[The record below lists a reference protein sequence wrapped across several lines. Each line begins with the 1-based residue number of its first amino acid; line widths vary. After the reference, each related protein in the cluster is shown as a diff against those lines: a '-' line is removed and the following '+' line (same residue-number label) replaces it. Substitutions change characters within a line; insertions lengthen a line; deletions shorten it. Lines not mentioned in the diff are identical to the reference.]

1 MPRLKRM
8 AATHGV
14 RKTVTVLFSDVA
26 GSTALG
32 ERLDPEA
39 TRRVLGRYFDEA
51 RTVIERHGGAV
62 EKFMGDAVM
71 AVFGIPTVHE
81 DDALRAVRA
90 ADELRAALE
99 ELNEQSPGVRLE
111 TRTGVNTGEVVAGD
125 GEAPV
130 VGDAVNVAARL
141 EQSAAP
147 GEILIGATTRD
158 FVRDAID
165 CEPLE
170 PLELKGKAERVPAW
184 RLLRVIED
192 APAIA
197 RRLDAALVGRPAEL
211 QRLRDELARSETERE
226 CRLVTI
232 VGEAGIGKSRLTR
245 ELASEV
251 GADTT
256 VLSGRCLPYGEG
268 ITYWPL
274 VDMLR
279 RAAPDGVERLLEGR
293 EDADWI
299 AERIGA
305 AVGDSALTTAP
316 DEIVLAVRRLFEHL
330 ARQRALVVEVDDIH
344 WAEPRFLELVETVA
358 LLSRGAPILL
368 LCLARPE
375 LLERRPD
382 WPGVTLRL
390 GPLTPAEST
399 ELISGLDP
407 LPDDARARIAETA
420 AGNPLFL
427 EQMAAL
433 AAQERKDGAL
443 TVPPSIEALLAAR
456 LDLLEPEEQAAIE
469 RAAVVGH
476 EFWSGAVSSLSADE
490 AQVGSALLGLARRQ
504 LVRPHETG
512 LAEEDGFR
520 FAHLLV
526 RDAAYRRIPKELR
539 GELHERFADWTEA
552 RDRERGSRHDELV
565 GYHLEQAYR
574 YREELGLLDETAGAL
589 AERAAAH
596 LASAGE
602 RAFARGD
609 MAAVASLVS
618 RARSL
623 SQEGVRRDVELTR
636 MLTRALWETGDLA
649 GSAVVLEEAGEFT
662 AKLGDRR
669 LQAHVRLGV
678 LQLQLNGP
686 AADLAPIRR
695 ELTELLDVFEAAE
708 DDLGLATTWVTIG
721 QADWLASRAAASE
734 AAYSQALAPARR
746 AGDRWLQLRIL
757 SALPSHLVHG
767 PTPVDQGIRGCEE
780 LLGQAEGAPLVESS
794 VLRALARLHAMQGDF
809 ERARAEMSRGNEILD
824 ELGHKLEAE
833 ASRGH
838 GTTFVEMLSGDLEEL
853 ERALRRSHEALD
865 AMGEKGYLSTVAAIL
880 GTVLVDL
887 GRLDEA
893 ERFVEASRE
902 NASQEDVASQVGWR
916 WGRAR
921 VLARRG
927 DVEAEAVIREALEI
941 AERTDFPNLKADT
954 LVYLAEVLQLE
965 GRADEA
971 AVELDRAVAIYKAK
985 GNVVS
990 ARNASAQLEKLRAG
1004 VSS

>member
-1 MPRLKRM
+1 M

-71 AVFGIPTVHE
+71 AVFGIPIVHE

-99 ELNEQSPGVRLE
+99 ELNAKSPGMRLE

-130 VGDAVNVAARL
+130 IGDAVNVAARL

-147 GEILIGATTRD
+147 GEILIGATTHD
-158 FVRDAID
+158 LVRDAID
-165 CEPLE
+165 CEALE

-197 RRLDAALVGRPAEL
+197 RRLDAALVGRRAEL
-211 QRLRDELARSETERE
+211 DRLRDELARSKSQRE

-232 VGEAGIGKSRLTR
+232 VGEAGIGKSRLSR

-251 GADTT
+251 GADAT

-274 VDMLR
+274 ADMLR
-279 RAAPDGVERLLEGR
+279 RSAPDGVERLLEGR
-293 EDADWI
+293 VDAAWI

-305 AVGDSALTTAP
+305 AVGDPALTTAP

-330 ARQRALVVEVDDIH
+330 ARQRPLMVEVDDIH
-344 WAEPRFLELVETVA
+344 WAEPPFLELVEMVT
-358 LLSRGAPILL
+358 LLSRDAPILL
-368 LCLARPE
+368 LCLARPD
-375 LLERRPD
+375 LMERRPD
-382 WPGVTLRL
+382 WPGATIRL

-407 LPDDARARIAETA
+407 LPDAARARIAETA
-420 AGNPLFL
+420 AGNPLFM
-427 EQMAAL
+427 EQMAAMTAHL
-433 AAQERKDGAL
+433 QSDTAL
-443 TVPPSIEALLAAR
+443 PVPPSIDALLAAR
-456 LDLLEPEEQAAIE
+456 LDLLEREEQAAIE
-469 RAAVVGH
+469 RAAVVGQ
-476 EFWSGAVSSLSADE
+476 EFSGGAVRSLSADD
-490 AQVGSALLGLARRQ
+490 AQVGSALLGLVRRQ
-504 LVRPHETG
+504 LIQPHEAA
-512 LAEEDGFR
+512 LPEEDGFH

-539 GELHERFADWTEA
+539 AELHERFGDWIETT
-552 RDRERGSRHDELV
+552 DRERGSRHDEIV
-565 GYHLEQAYR
+565 GYHLEQAHR
-574 YREELGLLDETAGAL
+574 YREELGLLDETAAAL
-589 AERAAAH
+589 AERAAGH

-623 SQEGVRRDVELTR
+623 SREGVRRDVELTR
-636 MLTRALWETGDLA
+636 MLTRALWETGDLV
-649 GSAVVLEEAGEFT
+649 GSAAVLKEAGEFT

-678 LQLQLNGP
+678 LHLHLNGP
-686 AADLAPIRR
+686 AADLPPVRR

-708 DDLGLATTWVTIG
+708 DDLGLATTWLTLA
-721 QADWLASRAAASE
+721 QTDWLASRAAASE
-734 AAYSQALAPARR
+734 AAYWQALTHARR
-746 AGDRWLQLRIL
+746 AGDGWLQLRIL

-767 PTPVDQGIRGCEE
+767 PTPVDEGIRRCEE
-780 LLGQAEGAPLVESS
+780 LLAEAEGARLVESS
-794 VLRALARLHAMQGDF
+794 VLRSLSRLHAMQGDF
-809 ERARAEMSRGNEILD
+809 ERARTEMARGIEILD
-824 ELGHKLEAE
+824 DLGHKLEAE
-833 ASRGH
+833 AARGH

-853 ERALRRSHEALD
+853 ERVMRRSHEALD

-887 GRLDEA
+887 GLLDEA
-893 ERFVEASRE
+893 ERFVEESRE
-902 NASQEDVASQVGWR
+902 SASPEDVASQVGWR
-916 WGRAR
+916 WAHAR

-927 DVEAEAVIREALEI
+927 EAEAEAVIREALAL
-941 AERTDFPNLKADT
+941 AEGTDFPNMKADT

-965 GRADEA
+965 GRPDEA
-971 AVELDRAVAIYKAK
+971 ALELDHAVAIYEAK

-990 ARNASAQLEKLRAG
+990 ARTASAQLEKLRAG
-1004 VSS
+1004 VS